1 MTEKSG
7 RLPERYFPGKVIKN
21 SDKNLSELNQGSN

>member
-1 MTEKSG
+1 
-7 RLPERYFPGKVIKN
+7 LPERYFPGKVIKN